1 MWACI
6 RFQCKL
12 ASLGCSSL
20 RLAML
25 RTQPTMRRCH
35 HALHQTKVEISTIH
49 DGSISMASSIK
60 FCVGCHYTFL
70 KLEGDKAP
78 PLIPNNSNGRL
89 ASPPPAPRPGP
100 SNSSTHQRL
109 RLF

>member
-1 MWACI
+1 MRACI

-12 ASLGCSSL
+12 ASPGCSSL

-35 HALHQTKVEISTIH
+35 HAHHQTKIEISTIH
-49 DGSISMASSIK
+49 YG
-60 FCVGCHYTFL
+60 VGCHYTIL
-70 KLEGDKAP
+70 KLEGEKAP

-89 ASPPPAPRPGP
+89 ASPPPAPRRGP
-100 SNSSTHQRL
+100 SNSSTHRRL